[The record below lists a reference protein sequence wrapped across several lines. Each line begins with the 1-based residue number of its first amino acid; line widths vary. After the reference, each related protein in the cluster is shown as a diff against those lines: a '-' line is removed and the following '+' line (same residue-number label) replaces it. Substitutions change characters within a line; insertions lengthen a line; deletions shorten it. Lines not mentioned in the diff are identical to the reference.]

1 MTLTR
6 ALSSS
11 PPRSA
16 DRARARGIL
25 ACALAGLL
33 GCTDVTLY
41 GVGGDARPEVDRV
54 SLQADR
60 LCTEEPDPQL
70 FATRVLLILDTSAAV
85 RSATTPT
92 YSPVAQEVASLQ
104 AIFELGVGRDLA
116 YAVTAMSD
124 AARSLTA
131 GFAKGADL
139 TPVPTALAAE
149 LQQGQQRRDWAAALS
164 QARSILSGDLART
177 SKGQLQRTRYVIV
190 FLTAGPSGSAQ
201 VPDPAGAQAAIQTM
215 RDLATLADRELAG
228 ELTSQVFY
236 FPPDGVA
243 DPDTVVQLGQLAIAG
258 RGTYSLLTGT
268 APLNLGRVDLR
279 PLTVRTVHKQIFA
292 WNRNARPTKDGL
304 KIDSDGD
311 GLTDEEELL
320 LGTDPGNPDTDG
332 DGISDGVEVRL
343 AALGFDPLV
352 PNVVPQ
358 CTAAELVTDTDGDGL
373 TDCEE
378 KLLGTDP
385 SLVDTDGDGM
395 PDLVEFLQGTNYLKP
410 DASLDYDGDGTT
422 NLNEMLIHSDPWS
435 SDLTLQSDFGYRTR
449 IDPVA
454 AEPGARDCVSLRI
467 ANIAL
472 VPTRDGPGRGGPGLN
487 QIYVWFLQAPEGKPG
502 VPGGARL
509 SVFPVRLGKGTR
521 TPSDAVL
528 LLKDSDFAL
537 LE

>member
-1 MTLTR
+1 MEPTSR
-6 ALSSS
+6 RSS
-11 PPRSA
+11 RT
-16 DRARARGIL
+16 RARGL
-25 ACALAGLL
+25 LGCAIAASL

-41 GVGGDARPEVDRV
+41 GLAGDARPEVDRV

-60 LCTEEPDPQL
+60 LCTAEPDARS
-70 FATRVLLILDTSAAV
+70 FSTRVLLILDTSAAI
-85 RSATTPT
+85 RSAATPG
-92 YSPVAQEVASLQ
+92 YSPVAQEIASLQ
-104 AIFELGVGRDLA
+104 TLFEQGVGRDLSF
-116 YAVTAMSD
+116 AVTAMGR

-131 GFAKGADL
+131 GFASGTDL

-149 LQQGQQRRDWAAALS
+149 LQQGQQGRDWAAALS

-177 SKGQLQRTRYVIV
+177 SKGQLQRTRYLVV
-190 FLTAGPSGSAQ
+190 FLAGGPS
-201 VPDPAGAQAAIQTM
+201 VPALDAVGQAAVLQSM
-215 RDLATLADRELAG
+215 RDLARLADRELAG
-228 ELTSQVFY
+228 ELATQVFY
-236 FPPDGVA
+236 FPPPGGGPA
-243 DPDTVVQLGQLAIAG
+243 DATAALLGQLATAG
-258 RGTYSLLTGT
+258 RGTLSLLTGS

-279 PLTVRTVHKQIFA
+279 PLTIRTVHKQIFA

-304 KIDSDGD
+304 KVDSDGD
-311 GLTDEEELL
+311 GLTDEEELA

-343 AALGFDPLV
+343 SALGFDPLV
-352 PNVVPQ
+352 PNLVPQ
-358 CTAAELVTDTDGDGL
+358 CTAADLVTDTDGDGL

-385 SLVDTDGDGM
+385 SLVDTDADGM

-422 NLNEMLIHSDPWS
+422 NLNEMVIHSDPWS

-449 IDPVA
+449 VETVV
-454 AEPGARDCVSLRI
+454 AEPGGRDCVSLRV
-467 ANIAL
+467 ANVAL

-502 VPGGARL
+502 VPGSARL
-509 SVFPVRLGKGTR
+509 TVFPVRLGKGTR

-528 LLKDSDFAL
+528 ELKDSDFAL